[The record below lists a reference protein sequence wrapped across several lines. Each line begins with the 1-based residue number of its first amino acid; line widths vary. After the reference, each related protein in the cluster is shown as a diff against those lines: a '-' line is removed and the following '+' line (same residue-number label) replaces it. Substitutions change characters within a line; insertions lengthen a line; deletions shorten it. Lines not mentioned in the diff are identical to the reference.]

1 MKKSR
6 RLSAGLAVALIAS
19 CACNVFASAPD
30 SVGSFPEER
39 HRRDVANSIRV
50 VPVGQTDLSDQ
61 ARRDSLEHL
70 MAMFYANQFRHFQ
83 DPQAPGLMF
92 LSRDADFAMG
102 IAGVVRMRGWFDW
115 DGAIQANGFCPYLI
129 PMEKD
134 PLHKRRLGATPAGT
148 ALVFTMF
155 GRNSFLGDYM
165 AYIEAGFNG
174 YNNIDFKLKKAYVT
188 IRDWTIGY
196 ATSTFCDPSTLAPV
210 IDGAGAN
217 GSLSKTNVLVRWLHA
232 MPSGWNVAASLEI
245 PKSQADVSGSDVASC
260 DDWIPDFAAFL
271 QKEWDGGYSHLRLS
285 GLLRGVTYRDL
296 LKETNHTVA
305 AWALQLS
312 TKVKVL
318 RQAELFGQLN
328 YGKGHASYLNDLSIG
343 SFDLIAAPGEEGRL
357 YAPAAMGFT
366 LGARYDLTRSV
377 FLSATYGHLRFYPR
391 RGVASDT
398 YSYGQYVAADIFWNI
413 VPRIQVGAEMLY
425 GRRTD
430 FSGRSAS
437 ANRADVLFQLSF

>member
-1 MKKSR
+1 MQSMNILKFS
-6 RLSAGLAVALIAS
+6 
-19 CACNVFASAPD
+19 
-30 SVGSFPEER
+30 
-39 HRRDVANSIRV
+39 
-50 VPVGQTDLSDQ
+50 T
-61 ARRDSLEHL
+61 
-70 MAMFYANQFRHFQ
+70 NQFRHFQ
-83 DPQAPGLMF
+83 DPQAPALMF
-92 LSRDADFAMG
+92 MSRDADFAMG

-115 DGAIQANGFCPYLI
+115 DGTIQANGFCPYLI
-129 PMEKD
+129 PMERD
-134 PLHKRRLGATPAGT
+134 PRHKRRLGATPAGT

-155 GRNSFLGDYM
+155 GRNHILGDYM

-217 GSLSKTNVLVRWLHA
+217 GSLSKTNVLVRWLHDVPA
-232 MPSGWNVAASLEI
+232 GWSVAASLEI
-245 PKSQADVSGSDVASC
+245 PKSQADVSGSDVESC

-271 QKEWDGGYSHLRLS
+271 QKQWDDGYSHVRLS
-285 GLLRGVTYRDL
+285 GLMRGITYRDVL
-296 LKETNHTVA
+296 AGANHTVA

-312 TKVKVL
+312 TKVKLL
-318 RQAELFGQLN
+318 RRASLFGQLN
-328 YGKGHASYLNDLSIG
+328 YGRGHASYLNDLSIG

-366 LGARYDLTRSV
+366 LGARYDITDNV

-391 RGVASDT
+391 RGVASDE
-398 YSYGQYVAADIFWNI
+398 YRYGQYVAADVFWNI
-413 VPRIQVGAEMLY
+413 IPRVQVGAEMLY

-430 FSGRSAS
+430 FSGLSGTAH
-437 ANRADVLFQLSF
+437 RAEVLFQFSF